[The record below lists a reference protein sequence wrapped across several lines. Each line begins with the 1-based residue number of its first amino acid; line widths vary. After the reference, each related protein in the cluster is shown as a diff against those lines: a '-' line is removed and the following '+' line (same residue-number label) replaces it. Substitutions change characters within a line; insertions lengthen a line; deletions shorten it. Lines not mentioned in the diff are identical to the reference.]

1 MITGFKT
8 REQIDLLI
16 ISLTNDVSY
25 LGYKLEHT
33 KGKLEKATLE
43 MEVKNRIATINK
55 LTKEMNREW
64 KKS

>member
-1 MITGFKT
+1 MKTGYKT
-8 REQIDLLI
+8 KEQIDYLI
-16 ISLTNDVSY
+16 VSICEEITQIGK
-25 LGYKLEHT
+25 LYKTT

>member
-1 MITGFKT
+1 MITGYKT
-8 REQIDLLI
+8 KEQIDYLI
-16 ISLTNDVSY
+16 VSICEEITQIGK
-25 LGYKLEHT
+25 LYKTT

-55 LTKEMNREW
+55 LAKEMNREW